1 MAEATLEAA
10 PDWAADDM
18 SDWAL
23 QNYQQKYAMKDEE
36 GEVQEV
42 WPDTA
47 YRVVRHVLGALGY
60 TDRDPEFQRVL
71 ELVVQRKFM
80 PGGRYLYAA
89 GRPMHQVNNCTLY
102 RCEDSREGWSDCVR
116 KAMMALMTG
125 AGVGVVYSDVRGAG
139 SPIKKTGGEA
149 TGPISVMEIIN
160 EAGRHIMQGGN
171 RRSAI
176 WAGLHWDHPDCEEFM
191 RLKDWPEEV
200 RQAKEQDF
208 MYAAR
213 MDQTNISVILNNEFF
228 FAYENR
234 QHPKHELARRV
245 YKTACALMV
254 STGEPGF
261 SIDIGPNEGEN
272 LRNAPVAG
280 DTHVLTDEGYQ
291 RVVDIVG
298 NPVSVWTGMRWAHDV
313 VFERTME
320 NVSTVEVAMT
330 GGRSITCEPTHEF
343 LVEDWCGA
351 GKARR
356 LEGLRRIKAGELTP
370 GDRLHVS
377 LPLSETVGVM
387 DHEAYT
393 LGFIYGD
400 GSFCQSGGADL
411 TLCTDASKA
420 CLPALV
426 GARSVNESDGRGYTR
441 MYFGVDDRWTDR
453 TKAEFPEDVFA
464 MGADEVRSFLAGLFD
479 ADGNWEPTQRRIR
492 LASKHEAFL
501 RGVSRALE
509 QVGILSH
516 VSKAGHSTY
525 GKAQSYQ
532 LVVAA
537 DYMGDFVEE
546 IPVQRLDIDVDGY
559 RPYRASAVKVLAV
572 TPGASQDVYCADVKV
587 PEHSFMAEGVII
599 SNCTE
604 ITSYDDSDICNLGS
618 LNLSR
623 FESLDEFRE
632 AIPYATLF
640 LLAGSVYSDVPHE
653 EVRDTRER
661 NRRLGLG
668 LMGIHEWLLKR
679 GRSYEPDEELGT
691 WLEEYARSTEIAA
704 EWADK
709 HGLSHPIKTR
719 AIAPN
724 GTIAIVAET
733 TGGCEPIFCV
743 AYKRRV
749 RHAQVKGKDVVKA
762 TYVIDPTA
770 ERLIQNYGVDPYE
783 IEDAYSLSLVYER
796 RIAMQAWLQQY
807 VDHGISSTINL
818 HAPITDPG
826 EAEEFADTL
835 YRYLPKLRGIT
846 CYPDGVIGGQPLT
859 AADYWEAHSKRGV
872 TFEDSEE
879 TCKGGVCGA

>member
-23 QNYQQKYAMKDEE
+23 QNYQQKYAMKDED
-36 GEVQEV
+36 GEVAEV

-60 TDRDPEFQRVL
+60 TDHDPEFQRVL

-102 RCEDSREGWSDCVR
+102 RCEDSREGWADCVQ

-125 AGVGVVYSDVRGAG
+125 AGVGVVYSDVRHAG

-200 RQAKEQDF
+200 RQAKEEDF

-234 QHPKHELARRV
+234 QHPKHELAHRI
-245 YKTACALMV
+245 YDTACRLMV
-254 STGEPGF
+254 SIGEPGF

-272 LRNAPVAG
+272 LRNA
-280 DTHVLTDEGYQ
+280 
-291 RVVDIVG
+291 
-298 NPVSVWTGMRWAHDV
+298 
-313 VFERTME
+313 
-320 NVSTVEVAMT
+320 
-330 GGRSITCEPTHEF
+330 
-343 LVEDWCGA
+343 
-351 GKARR
+351 
-356 LEGLRRIKAGELTP
+356 
-370 GDRLHVS
+370 
-377 LPLSETVGVM
+377 
-387 DHEAYT
+387 
-393 LGFIYGD
+393 
-400 GSFCQSGGADL
+400 
-411 TLCTDASKA
+411 
-420 CLPALV
+420 
-426 GARSVNESDGRGYTR
+426 
-441 MYFGVDDRWTDR
+441 
-453 TKAEFPEDVFA
+453 
-464 MGADEVRSFLAGLFD
+464 
-479 ADGNWEPTQRRIR
+479 
-492 LASKHEAFL
+492 
-501 RGVSRALE
+501 
-509 QVGILSH
+509 
-516 VSKAGHSTY
+516 
-525 GKAQSYQ
+525 
-532 LVVAA
+532 
-537 DYMGDFVEE
+537 
-546 IPVQRLDIDVDGY
+546 
-559 RPYRASAVKVLAV
+559 
-572 TPGASQDVYCADVKV
+572 
-587 PEHSFMAEGVII
+587 
-599 SNCTE
+599 CTE

-623 FESLDEFRE
+623 FESIDEFRE

-640 LLAGSVYSDVPHE
+640 LLAGSVYSDVPHP
-653 EVRDTRER
+653 EVRETRER

-691 WLEEYARSTEIAA
+691 WLEEYARSTEYAA
-704 EWADK
+704 QWADK

-724 GTIAIVAET
+724 GTIAIVGET

-770 ERLIQNYGVDPYE
+770 ERLIQNHGVDPYE

-796 RIAMQAWLQQY
+796 RIAFQAWLQQY

-818 HAPITDPG
+818 HAPITDPE
-826 EAEEFADTL
+826 EAGEFAETL